1 MCLSPAAGAFAASA
15 FPMPAAAGPVVL
27 ALAAGVLGQ
36 AGRISLHAAASQALA
51 GARPARRWWLAPGR
65 RLAPG
70 TAAAVLAAAAIT
82 VMAVQVVG

>member
-1 MCLSPAAGAFAASA
+1 
-15 FPMPAAAGPVVL
+15 VVL

-65 RLAPG
+65 LPPG